1 MNLPSKA
8 NRGAVADPAA
18 GGFASCPDA
27 RWWCAAFRGLRFA
40 HPRLSPVGLRLRVHV
55 LSGRTCILDFCEK
68 LYPYS
73 VLPYAP
79 TAWLRMTWQVTGITS
94 RRRRRYAQRII
105 IICLICVSQS
115 SASVVAVRGMPSSQQ
130 KCPVRDGKGI
140 YFAVIEVASAF
151 AEWGGY
157 FSGSTTFRFSAA
169 FLSVTM
175 AL

>member
-1 MNLPSKA
+1 MNLSEPITHLC
-8 NRGAVADPAA
+8 D
-18 GGFASCPDA
+18 
-27 RWWCAAFRGLRFA
+27 FRG
-40 HPRLSPVGLRLRVHV
+40 
-55 LSGRTCILDFCEK
+55 FCER
-68 LYPYS
+68 PPG

-140 YFAVIEVASAF
+140 FCCY
-151 AEWGGY
+151 
-157 FSGSTTFRFSAA
+157 
-169 FLSVTM
+169 
-175 AL
+175 